1 MKTSKAFS
9 AYLVAIR
16 VCRLSILTFFC
27 LLLCTCALNAQN
39 RSVLLISVDG
49 MKPEYITKAD
59 EHGLKIPN
67 MRKMM
72 QEGAYAEGVNG
83 VVPTVTYPSHTTL
96 ITGVWPEKHGIY
108 GNTTFDPERKNLG
121 GWYWYAEDIKVPTLW
136 DAAKAAGLPTASV
149 NWPVTVGAPI
159 DYLLPEVWRTGT
171 PDDLKL
177 IRALSTPGLLRTL
190 ESTLGAYPEP
200 IDASPENDRTRAKFA
215 EAILRQYKPR
225 FMAVHLAALDHAEHE
240 TGPFSAESNAV
251 MEQMDTMV
259 GQLRDA
265 ALAVD
270 PQTVIC
276 VVSDHGFLPT
286 SHRLNLTAAFVKEG
300 LMEPG
305 KDTTSSGATPLK
317 SWQATP
323 WVSGGSAAI
332 MLKDPNNEGVASKV
346 RALLKQLAADP
357 RSGINRVVE
366 RDELKKLGGFPN
378 ASFLVDLK
386 SGYQFDTSLTGE
398 IFRDTKPNGT
408 HGYLPEHPE
417 LRSSFFITGPG
428 IAKARTLG
436 VIDMRQ
442 IAPTLAGFLGG
453 SLPTADGKSLP
464 ITRQETSAVDQAH

>member
-1 MKTSKAFS
+1 MKNTKLLS
-9 AYLVAIR
+9 AHLVVLR
-16 VCRLSILTFFC
+16 MCLFGILCVLAGT
-27 LLLCTCALNAQN
+27 CTLNAQSH
-39 RSVLLISVDG
+39 SVLLISVDG
-49 MKPEYITKAD
+49 MRPDYVTKAD

-72 QEGAYAEGVNG
+72 QEGAYAEGVIG

-108 GNTTFDPERKNLG
+108 ANTTFDPERKNLG

-136 DAAKAAGLPTASV
+136 DAAKSAGLTTASV
-149 NWPVTVGAPI
+149 NWPVSVGAPVN
-159 DYLLPEVWRTGT
+159 YLLPEVWRAGT
-171 PDDLKL
+171 ADDQKL
-177 IRALSTPGLLRTL
+177 IRVLSTPGLLATL

-200 IDASPENDRTRAKFA
+200 INSSPEDDGMRAKFA

-225 FMAVHLAALDHAEHE
+225 FMTVHLAALDHTEHE
-240 TGPFSAESNAV
+240 TGPFSVESNAV
-251 MEQMDTMV
+251 MEQIDEMI

-265 ALAVD
+265 ALAAD
-270 PQTVIC
+270 PQAVIC

-286 SHRLNLTAAFVKEG
+286 SHRLNLSAAFVKEG
-300 LMEPG
+300 LMQPG
-305 KDTTSSGATPLK
+305 TETTSSGATPLK

-323 WVSGGSAAI
+323 WISGGLAAI
-332 MLKDPNNEGVASKV
+332 VLKDPNDEAVRSKV
-346 RALLKQLAADP
+346 SALLNQLAADP
-357 RSGINRVVE
+357 KNGINCIVE

-386 SGYQFDTSLTGE
+386 SGFQFDSNLTGAVT
-398 IFRDTKPNGT
+398 RDTKPNGT

-428 IAKARTLG
+428 IAKARSLG

-442 IAPTLAGFLGG
+442 IAPTLAPLFGG
-453 SLPTADGKSLP
+453 SLPTADAKPLPVTSQEGLPPGKGN
-464 ITRQETSAVDQAH
+464 